1 MMSRSDTDS
10 ACTRESYAI
19 RHPKCGRVQYAA
31 GLRSNPTHTESL
43 FGHRSASFLGSFL
56 VFIFSSLFWY
66 IRERIRYVSHPT
78 YSTGSPLP
86 QRTGSADGTQDLAQK
101 LVGTVTDECW
111 SRKVVKQERAYVP
124 LGKQGPIK
132 RRWFPS
138 SRLSALS
145 PFITWS

>member
-1 MMSRSDTDS
+1 MMSRSDTSYS
-10 ACTRESYAI
+10 ARERVTRSVTLSVAVCKRRWAEITPSA
-19 RHPKCGRVQYAA
+19 RRV
-31 GLRSNPTHTESL
+31 PVWTSL
-43 FGHRSASFLGSFL
+43 CLFFGIIFG
-56 VFIFSSLFWY
+56 FIFSSLFWY

-101 LVGTVTDECW
+101 LVGTVKDECW
-111 SRKVVKQERAYVP
+111 SREVVKQEHAYVP

-138 SRLSALS
+138 SRLSTLS